1 MQNTVLDN
9 IEEMKTIDCSD
20 MLSVIEGFAG
30 QCREAVRLGRTAV
43 LGDLEDIGSKVSSIL
58 VLGMG
63 GSGVSGDIA
72 RSYLEDELRVP
83 LVVNKSY
90 GVPGYV
96 NENTLVF
103 AVSYSGDTEET
114 LSGFDEAVKRNC
126 KVVSITTGEKLAEK
140 AKELGFPVVKI
151 PAGIQPR
158 SALGYLFFPLLVV
171 LSRMGF
177 VSEKQ
182 KEIEETINL
191 MQSSKEIYGT
201 NIAADKNI
209 AKELALRLYNKLP
222 VVYGFSGLSDVVAFR
237 WKCQFNEN
245 SKIPSFWHV
254 LPELNHNETV
264 SWECLEEITENFELI
279 LLRDRD
285 EPERIKKRF
294 DITCE
299 LIKHKFSGVETVWAE
314 GESKLAKMFSLI
326 YLGDFVSYYLALL
339 YGVDPSPV
347 ERIKAL
353 KTKLAK

>member
-1 MQNTVLDN
+1 MGNTILDS
-9 IEEMKTIDCSD
+9 IEEMKAIDCSD
-20 MLSVIEGFAG
+20 MLSVIEGFSG
-30 QCREAVRLGRTAV
+30 QCREAVRLGRTVV
-43 LGDLEDIGSKVSSIL
+43 LGDLEEIGSKVSSIL
-58 VLGMG
+58 ILGMG

-72 RSYLEDELRVP
+72 KSYLENELRVP
-83 LVVNKSY
+83 LLVNKSY

-126 KVVSITTGEKLAEK
+126 KVVSITTGGKLAER
-140 AKELGFPVVKI
+140 ANDLGFPVVKI

-158 SALGYLFFPLLVV
+158 SALGYLFLPLLVV

-182 KEIEETINL
+182 KEIEETISL
-191 MQSSKEIYGT
+191 MQSSKEIYGA
-201 NIAADKNI
+201 NIPVNENI
-209 AKELALRLYNKLP
+209 AKGLALRLYNKLP
-222 VVYGFSGLSDVVAFR
+222 VIYGFSGLSGVVAFR

-264 SWECLEEITENFELI
+264 SWECLEEITRNFTLI
-279 LLRDRD
+279 LLRDKD
-285 EPERIKKRF
+285 EPLGIKKRF
-294 DITCE
+294 DITRE
-299 LIKHKFSGVETVWAE
+299 LIEHKFSGVETVWAE
-314 GESKLAKMFSLI
+314 GKSKLARMFSLI

-347 ERIKAL
+347 ERIKVL
-353 KTKLAK
+353 KDKLAE